1 MKRTLA
7 PLLVTLFFATNAFG
21 QDAADIKRRGDDAMD
36 SGRPTDA
43 LAAYS
48 EAYALSKDPA
58 LLYNKG
64 RALQALTEYP
74 QALAE
79 LESFDRQAPP
89 EMKARVPGLAKMIE
103 ELRAKVTKLNIACDA
118 DGAHV
123 RLRDRTIGR
132 CPMLEA
138 VVVNAGK
145 GTLEVTADGYDPWQR
160 EVDLAGGGTASY
172 DIHLVKKNSAG
183 ILVVTSSTPSAE
195 VAIDGKASGMVPLE
209 ASVPAGTHTVELRR
223 DGYKP
228 MKTSAVIGAGE
239 KKQVDLTLESEPG
252 VLSKWWFWTGV
263 GVVVAGAAAVLIA
276 VNVEKE
282 ADTGTVPPGR
292 VVGGLSISGA
302 GFRF

>member
-7 PLLVTLFFATNAFG
+7 AFLITSFFATNAFG
-21 QDAADIKRRGDDAMD
+21 QDAADIKRRGDEAMD
-36 SGRPTDA
+36 SGRPADA
-43 LAAYS
+43 LTAYN

-79 LESFDRQAPP
+79 LEAFDAKAPP
-89 EMKARVPGLAKMIE
+89 EMKARVPGLPKMIE
-103 ELRAKVTKLNIACDA
+103 ELRAKVTKLNIACDV
-118 DGAHV
+118 DGAQV

-132 CPMLEA
+132 CPMLEP
-138 VVVNAGK
+138 VIVNAGK
-145 GTLEVTADGYDPWQR
+145 GTLEVTAEGHNPWQR
-160 EVDLAGGGTASY
+160 EIDLAGGGTANY
-172 DIHLVKKNSAG
+172 DIHLASKNSAG
-183 ILVVTSSTPSAE
+183 ILIVTSSTPSAE
-195 VAIDGKASGMVPLE
+195 VAIDGKASGMAPLE

-228 MKTSAVIGAGE
+228 MKTSAVVGAGE

-252 VLSKWWFWTGV
+252 VLSKWWFWTGI
-263 GVVVAGAAAVLIA
+263 GVVVAGTAAVLIA

-282 ADTGTVPPGR
+282 AESGTVPPGR
-292 VVGGLSISGA
+292 VVGGLTIGGA

>member
-1 MKRTLA
+1 MKRTLLA
-7 PLLVTLFFATNAFG
+7 LFITSFFATNAFG
-21 QDAADIKRRGDDAMD
+21 QDAADIKRRGDEAMD
-36 SGRPTDA
+36 SGRPADA

-79 LESFDRQAPP
+79 LESFEKQAPP
-89 EMKARVPGLAKMIE
+89 EMKARVPGLAKMID
-103 ELRAKVTKLNIACDA
+103 ELRARVTKLNIACDV
-118 DGAHV
+118 DGAQV

-132 CPMLEA
+132 CPMLEP

-145 GTLEVTADGYDPWQR
+145 ATLEVTADGYNPWQR
-160 EVDLAGGGTASY
+160 GVDLAGGATANY
-172 DIHLVKKNSAG
+172 DIHLVAKNSAG

-195 VAIDGKASGMVPLE
+195 VAIDGKPSGMAPLE
-209 ASVPAGTHTVELRR
+209 TTVPAGTHTVELRR

-239 KKQVDLTLESEPG
+239 KKQVDVTLESEPG
-252 VLSKWWFWTGV
+252 ILSKWWFWTGI
-263 GVVVAGAAAVLIA
+263 GVVVAGTAAVLIA

-282 ADTGTVPPGR
+282 AESGTVPPGR
-292 VVGGLSISGA
+292 VVGGLTIGGA
-302 GFRF
+302 AFRF